1 MRRSCLA
8 LLGCFFAA
16 SGTWAQDHPAPGTAA
31 SVLKVVATT
40 GAGERHGSAVVIAP
54 DKLVTNCHVIRH
66 AQSIH
71 VVRGAKRWVAQHYA
85 GDGEKDL
92 CLLSAPGVQAP
103 PASIGSTA
111 NLNSGE
117 LVHAVGFP
125 GGGTLHASRGRVEAV
140 YRFQGANVIQTS
152 APFDP
157 GASGGGLFT
166 AAGELV
172 GILTFK
178 APSGG
183 AFHFAIP
190 IDWVAPIDAAPSHR
204 YEPAFWERAPE
215 QRAPFLRA
223 VWLIAKQQ
231 WSALFAVCEHWAS
244 NEPENGE
251 ARLMM
256 VQAAERILRLPVT
269 KVLSTADAIAG
280 SLGELPEFRAR
291 PFDIAQVR
299 HLISSQR

>member
-8 LLGCFFAA
+8 LIGCLLAA
-16 SGTWAQDHPAPGTAA
+16 SGTWAQDHPAPGAAA
-31 SVLKVVATT
+31 SVLKILATN

-54 DKLVTNCHVIRH
+54 DKLVTNCHVIRD

-71 VVRGAKRWVAQHYA
+71 VLRGADRWVAQHYA

-111 NLNSGE
+111 DLKSGE
-117 LVHAVGFP
+117 PVLAVGFP

-140 YRFQGANVIQTS
+140 YQLLGANVIQTS

-166 AAGELV
+166 AAGDLV

-190 IDWVAPIDAAPSHR
+190 IDWAAPIDAAPSHR
-204 YEPAFWERAPE
+204 YEAAFWEREPE

-223 VWLIAKQQ
+223 VWFKAKQQ
-231 WSALFAVCEHWAS
+231 WSALFAACERWAS
-244 NEPENGE
+244 KEPDSGE

-256 VQAAERILRLPVT
+256 VQAAERILSLSRT
-269 KVLSTADAIAG
+269 AVLATSDAVAR
-280 SLGELPEFRAR
+280 SPGEEPEF
-291 PFDIAQVR
+291 
-299 HLISSQR
+299 